1 MPPRPTRRLPTTGH
15 KPLHVYHGG
24 HWRKLV
30 AGKQANRHC
39 AREWLQNS
47 KESAEKA
54 PFHRQRANNGG
65 KAQPNVPHDGR
76 QMKARKKARQREK
89 HMPRPANQHKACR
102 PGHNFILSAWQY
114 QRCQPHHFNGPNA
127 ATGQRKTPWPR
138 PPMPLIPPPSA
149 PDGDIRPAPPRATQG
164 RPRVAPGGSRQE
176 KPSGKTPL
184 GRSTASTSA

>member
-1 MPPRPTRRLPTTGH
+1 MAAKQQRKCRKSPIPSAKGQQRRQGAV
-15 KPLHVYHGG
+15 KCAAR
-24 HWRKLV
+24 RK
-30 AGKQANRHC
+30 ANEC
-39 AREWLQNS
+39 QE
-47 KESAEKA
+47 
-54 PFHRQRANNGG
+54 
-65 KAQPNVPHDGR
+65 
-76 QMKARKKARQREK
+76 KARQREK